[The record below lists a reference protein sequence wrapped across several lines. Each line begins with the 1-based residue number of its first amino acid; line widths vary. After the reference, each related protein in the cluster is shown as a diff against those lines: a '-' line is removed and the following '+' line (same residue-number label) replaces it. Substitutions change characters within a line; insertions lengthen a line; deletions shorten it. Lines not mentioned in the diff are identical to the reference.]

1 MAKRT
6 QYYCP
11 FLTPSAL
18 PPLLSR
24 EFPRT
29 PAGGRWRPPCQRGLA
44 ALADWGIPT
53 GCACPPIPGQPPHAK
68 RGGLPPSL
76 APLVRDPFTAVR
88 RGRAC
93 PARSLAITT
102 PFILCIV
109 GRGLDPSGGVGDAAP
124 YNNPQGFSLPQT
136 SAAAWGQAALHP
148 TLPHSVGRAFAR
160 NSFTPPCRGRACP
173 ALHLAITTP
182 FILCIVGRGLD
193 RLTAHNERRQL
204 AKLARSCGCLPC
216 RGKHCSLPDFA
227 PLNRG
232 PTLTTPHLHGRRGR
246 RPLQNNPQGFSLP
259 QTSAAAWG
267 QAALHPTLPYSVG
280 RAFARNSFTPPCRG
294 RACPARNP
302 AITTPYPLHRRAA
315 SHRAFA

>member
-24 EFPRT
+24 VFPRT
-29 PAGGRWRPPCQRGLA
+29 PAGGRWRLPCQSGGLA

-53 GCACPPIPGQPPHAK
+53 GCAWPPIPGQPPHAK
-68 RGGLPPSL
+68 RGRAAALSL
-76 APLVRDPFTAVR
+76 APLVRDPFTAV
-88 RGRAC
+88 
-93 PARSLAITT
+93 
-102 PFILCIV
+102 
-109 GRGLDPSGGVGDAAP
+109 
-124 YNNPQGFSLPQT
+124 
-136 SAAAWGQAALHP
+136 
-148 TLPHSVGRAFAR
+148 
-160 NSFTPPCRGRACP
+160 CRGRACP

-193 RLTAHNERRQL
+193 RLTAHNERRQP

-232 PTLTTPHLHGRRGR
+232 PTLTTPHLRGASGTPPLTTQSAGLLITANVRGGLGAGRPTSHFTIFRGAGLR
-246 RPLQNNPQGFSLP
+246 PQLIHATLPLPPRILCIVGRQTTGPLHNRPAPSNTKTTCLRPL
-259 QTSAAAWG
+259 A
-267 QAALHPTLPYSVG
+267 G
-280 RAFARNSFTPPCRG
+280 RLFFAF
-294 RACPARNP
+294 
-302 AITTPYPLHRRAA
+302 
-315 SHRAFA
+315 

>member
-18 PPLLSR
+18 PPRLTR

-29 PAGGRWRPPCQRGLA
+29 PAGVNSSAVGAAYMPPATYRGNPSTGKGPGCRPPSPLSSTSRLRQSVGA
-44 ALADWGIPT
+44 G
-53 GCACPPIPGQPPHAK
+53 HA
-68 RGGLPPSL
+68 RPATLPLPP
-76 APLVRDPFTAVR
+76 R
-88 RGRAC
+88 
-93 PARSLAITT
+93 
-102 PFILCIV
+102 
-109 GRGLDPSGGVGDAAP
+109 
-124 YNNPQGFSLPQT
+124 
-136 SAAAWGQAALHP
+136 
-148 TLPHSVGRAFAR
+148 
-160 NSFTPPCRGRACP
+160 
-173 ALHLAITTP
+173 
-182 FILCIVGRGLD
+182 ILCIVGRGLD
-193 RLTAHNERRQL
+193 RLTAHNERRQP

-246 RPLQNNPQGFSLP
+246 RPLQHNPQGFSLR
-259 QTSAAAWG
+259 QASAAAWG
-267 QAALHPTLPYSVG
+267 QAALHPTLPHSVG
-280 RAFARNSFTPPCRG
+280 RAFARNSFTPPRRG
-294 RACPARNP
+294 RACPALHL

>member
-1 MAKRT
+1 MPPRGNQPQERVCEANWRRSLCAAKRDPRLRGCTPLRTPIRKSEGPMAKRT

-53 GCACPPIPGQPPHAK
+53 GCAWPPIPGQPPHAK
-68 RGGLPPSL
+68 RGRAAALP
-76 APLVRDPFTAVR
+76 APLVRDPFTAVC

-93 PARSLAITT
+93 PARS
-102 PFILCIV
+102 
-109 GRGLDPSGGVGDAAP
+109 
-124 YNNPQGFSLPQT
+124 
-136 SAAAWGQAALHP
+136 
-148 TLPHSVGRAFAR
+148 
-160 NSFTPPCRGRACP
+160 
-173 ALHLAITTP
+173 LAITTP

-193 RLTAHNERRQL
+193 RLTAHNERRQP

-246 RPLQNNPQGFSLP
+246 RPLQHNPQDFSLP

-267 QAALHPTLPYSVG
+267 QAALHPTLPHSVG

-294 RACPARNP
+294 RACPAPTGWRE
-302 AITTPYPLHRRAA
+302 
-315 SHRAFA
+315 